1 MENQNE
7 KLAAGL
13 AAAKEAAGSG
23 AALGRL
29 IGLTKDAVNTWDE
42 IPLNRVLEI
51 ERVTG
56 VDREIL
62 RPDMFDRSQPENTEA
77 AASD

>member
-1 MENQNE
+1 MDNQTE
-7 KLAAGL
+7 KLTAGL
-13 AAAKEAAGSG
+13 VAAKKAAGSG

-29 IGLTKDAVNTWDE
+29 LGCTKDAVNTWKV
-42 IPLNRVLEI
+42 IPLNRMIEI

-62 RPDMFDRSQPENTEA
+62 RPDIFDRGEA
-77 AASD
+77 AE